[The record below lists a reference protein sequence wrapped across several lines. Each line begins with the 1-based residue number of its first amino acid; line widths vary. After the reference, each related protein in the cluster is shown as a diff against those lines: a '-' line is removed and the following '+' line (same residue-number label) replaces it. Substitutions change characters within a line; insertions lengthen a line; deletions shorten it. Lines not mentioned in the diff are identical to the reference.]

1 MASLRSAWSGRRVR
15 TILLWQALLT
25 GAAAALAAW
34 LTGTHGA
41 VSAVLGGAISM
52 VAGLLFASIATVR
65 RGSNAGDV
73 LITAL
78 KAEGAKI
85 LFIVVALWVVLAAYR
100 NAIAVALIGT
110 FIATVLVSS
119 MALFVRDRRD

>member
-100 NAIAVALIGT
+100 NAI
-110 FIATVLVSS
+110 
-119 MALFVRDRRD
+119 R

>member
-119 MALFVRDRRD
+119 MALFVRDGRD